1 MAFVSE
7 ENRQAYDVM
16 WQRQQGKLGLHDY
29 SQGSFASDEP
39 IDRIVGKRVADGI
52 FLEIRSSQ
60 LDQLS
65 ACHHDFESSYV
76 SAGSAPLLTFCAPR
90 LGRKWSPPLRLFFSF
105 LVAAAKT
112 TTAAEP
118 AGFFSSH
125 NTT

>member
-76 SAGSAPLLTFCAPR
+76 SAGRAPVLKFAGPNA
-90 LGRKWSPPLRLFFSF
+90 GRELSPQALFFFSRRGPGGKITHTRRPGPF
-105 LVAAAKT
+105 LI
-112 TTAAEP
+112 
-118 AGFFSSH
+118 F
-125 NTT
+125 